1 MRLLVARRRELVVD
15 HAQRQHVIVPGE
27 TVAADLIGDVA
38 AEALIC
44 RGKLADRD
52 RRITEVLGNHPDA
65 SLVQSVP
72 GMWATRTAEFLEGGR
87 WRDHVVHNGRGVTG
101 SAPNLASPKV
111 CDPTTTTTPQIPK
124 PGLAPTLTT
133 RTAGHRRGSPD
144 HPDPRCVRRARS
156 SHTHMFA
163 APDDTGTDTALTAAI
178 GASAKIS

>member
-72 GMWATRTAEFLEGGR
+72 GMWATRTAEFLEGG
-87 WRDHVVHNGRGVTG
+87 DV
-101 SAPNLASPKV
+101 V

-163 APDDTGTDTALTAAI
+163 APGDTGTDTALTAAI